1 MMTVKRTLL
10 VILITVTSL
19 LILCQ
24 LYKIFVPTNKLNNNA
39 KFVQLVDQY
48 QVVKMQRILLEEQ
61 YALAR
66 TKAKVLKLAELV
78 QKNKADDLL
87 KIKSIREIEKSN
99 ALGSHSIALN
109 QQEARTFEQ
118 LEAYVTSTK
127 PSQPQ
132 ALTSDEK
139 NLLVSSEDEFT
150 LQLMGV
156 RDLQELTRFIK
167 DNQLHDAQI
176 FHTYYLNQDWYV
188 LVAGRY
194 KNHTEA
200 LKAMAILPD
209 NIKELKPWIRQL
221 STIQKAIQ
229 LYR

>member
-1 MMTVKRTLL
+1 MITVKRTLL
-10 VILITVTSL
+10 VILIFVTSL
-19 LILCQ
+19 LILYQ
-24 LYKIFVPTNKLNNNA
+24 LYTIFVPTKKLNNNT

-48 QVVKMQRILLEEQ
+48 QVLKMERIVLEEQ

-78 QKNKADDLL
+78 QNNKLDNVV
-87 KIKSIREIEKSN
+87 KIKNISGLEKSN
-99 ALGSHSIALN
+99 ALGSHGVALN
-109 QQEARTFEQ
+109 QQEARTLEQ

-132 ALTSDEK
+132 ALTTDEK
-139 NLLVSSEDEFT
+139 NLLASCQDEFT

-156 RDLQELTRFIK
+156 RDLKELTRFIK
-167 DNQLHDAQI
+167 ENQLHDAQI

-200 LKAMAILPD
+200 LKAMATLPD
-209 NIKELKPWIRQL
+209 SIKELKPWIRQL